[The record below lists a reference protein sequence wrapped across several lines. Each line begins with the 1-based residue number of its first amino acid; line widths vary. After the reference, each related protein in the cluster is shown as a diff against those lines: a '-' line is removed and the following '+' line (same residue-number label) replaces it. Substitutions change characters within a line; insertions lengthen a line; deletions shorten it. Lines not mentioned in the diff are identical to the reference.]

1 MDKLSTKKSSPKKY
15 KSWVK
20 RTEKN
25 DITKEVRV
33 EEIENGFLV
42 CLETYGDRNGKYFNE
57 RKKYYA
63 KDNPL
68 EGDDM
73 VMDGGLDEAID
84 NFLENM

>member
-1 MDKLSTKKSSPKKY
+1 MDKLSTKESSPKKY

-42 CLETYGDRNGKYFNE
+42 CLETYGHKNDKYFNE
-57 RKKYYA
+57 HKKYYT

-73 VMDGGLDEAID
+73 VMDGGLNEAID